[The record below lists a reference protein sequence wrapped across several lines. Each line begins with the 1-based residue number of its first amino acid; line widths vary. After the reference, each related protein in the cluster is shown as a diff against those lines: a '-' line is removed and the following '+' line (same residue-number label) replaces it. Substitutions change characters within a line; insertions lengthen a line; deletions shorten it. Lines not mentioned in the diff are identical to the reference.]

1 MTAHKGAEG
10 LAADERMSAAASEE
24 VTGMVSGPD
33 TLARPQSGWDP
44 YEIWRT
50 RVKEPSP
57 EGAAGDEVLS

>member
-1 MTAHKGAEG
+1 MTAHEG
-10 LAADERMSAAASEE
+10 TEGRAAVERMSAAANEE

-50 RVKEPSP
+50 RVKERSP
-57 EGAAGDEVLS
+57 GGGSGR